1 MSDGSNAAEK
11 VQLPPIAFPATTPG
25 KPTDA
30 LHDVI
35 TLMNRVAT
43 DTKLAL
49 LNPDLA
55 GMVGKLAEQATEPE
69 RLSQPSY
76 RTGAAYA
83 VQDLEKYSGG
93 KPISMPQELR
103 TELTTLAG
111 TSPGLQN
118 ERMQALV
125 AKTAELDDRGLVLDI
140 RRAAQQVARIDPA
153 REVPEVLNMIEVLER
168 RSGVI
173 RAPEVIVSNDDPAL
187 QAGRKVAMP
196 TGQDSPTPEQTVSV
210 TTSDAVNKMPPA
222 KEPGTL
228 AGVASIEQ
236 RVNTVPSLGNG
247 QPQATGTVEAAA
259 ANRAADATVTTQPAT
274 NTAAGQPR
282 PQVEGVTVSTSDAVN
297 KLPPAKEPGTPASA
311 ASIEQRVNAVPS
323 PGSGQPQATAI
334 VEAAAANRAADAT
347 VTTQPATNTAAGQPR
362 PQVEAVQTQSQG
374 VAERIVSSTR
384 NPRSLDPAPWS
395 VPVPAIGQRIAQFE
409 QRVADRR
416 TERLVQNAEKSGTAM
431 LAAME
436 QFTNGP
442 GRGIMSK
449 LEGVAAQDPGGMPA
463 VIGEMRPGGRY
474 ATERADFDAALRSPA
489 AGAAYKAVTDT
500 ADRFAADRY
509 VVANNLHSRKLDP
522 TAADG
527 RFEQMDATLGEQASN
542 LPGREAGKDA
552 MAEMAQKLADLL
564 RKAVAKVEQAFGKSA
579 GVEAQATARPS
590 PSPSAS
596 M

>member
-11 VQLPPIAFPATTPG
+11 VQLPPIASPATTPG

-35 TLMNRVAT
+35 TLMNRIAT

-55 GMVGKLAEQATEPE
+55 GMVGKLAEQAAEPE
-69 RLSQPSY
+69 RLNQPSF

-103 TELTTLAG
+103 TELTTLAD

-118 ERMQALV
+118 KRMQALV
-125 AKTAELDDRGLVLDI
+125 AKTAELDDRGLILDI

-153 REVPEVLNMIEVLER
+153 WEVPGVLNMIEVLEK

-173 RAPEVIVSNDDPAL
+173 RAPEVIVSNDDAAS
-187 QAGRKVAMP
+187 QAGRTVAIP
-196 TGQDSPTPEQTVSV
+196 TGQDRPAVEQT
-210 TTSDAVNKMPPA
+210 
-222 KEPGTL
+222 
-228 AGVASIEQ
+228 
-236 RVNTVPSLGNG
+236 
-247 QPQATGTVEAAA
+247 
-259 ANRAADATVTTQPAT
+259 
-274 NTAAGQPR
+274 
-282 PQVEGVTVSTSDAVN
+282 VTVSTSDAVN
-297 KLPPAKEPGTPASA
+297 KTPPAKEPGTPAGA

-323 PGSGQPQATAI
+323 PGSGQPQTTPT
-334 VEAAAANRAADAT
+334 VEAAAANRVTDAT
-347 VTTQPATNTAAGQPR
+347 VTTQPATNTTAGQPR

-384 NPRSLDPAPWS
+384 NTRSLDPAPWS

-409 QRVADRR
+409 QRLSDGR

-500 ADRFAADRY
+500 ADKFAADRY
-509 VVANNLHSRKLDP
+509 VMANNLHSRKLDP
-522 TAADG
+522 AAADG
-527 RFEQMDATLGEQASN
+527 RFEQMDATLGEQASK

-564 RKAVAKVEQAFGKSA
+564 RKAVAKVEQAFGKPA

>member
-11 VQLPPIAFPATTPG
+11 VQLPPIVSPATTLG
-25 KPTDA
+25 KPNDA

-55 GMVGKLAEQATEPE
+55 GMVGKLAEQAAEPE

-93 KPISMPQELR
+93 KPISMPPELR
-103 TELTTLAG
+103 TELTMLAG

-153 REVPEVLNMIEVLER
+153 RELPEVFNMIEVLEK
-168 RSGVI
+168 RSGVV
-173 RAPEVIVSNDDPAL
+173 RAPEAIVSNDDVAS
-187 QAGRKVAMP
+187 QTGRKVTMP
-196 TGQDSPTPEQTVSV
+196 GDQDRPAAEQTVTVS
-210 TTSDAVNKMPPA
+210 TSDAINKMPSA
-222 KEPGTL
+222 TEPGTPGG
-228 AGVASIEQ
+228 AASIEQ
-236 RVNTVPSLGNG
+236 RVNALPSLGSG
-247 QPQATGTVEAAA
+247 QPKATPTVEAAA
-259 ANRAADATVTTQPAT
+259 ANRATDATLITQPAT
-274 NTAAGQPR
+274 KTAVGQPR
-282 PQVEGVTVSTSDAVN
+282 PQVEAVAVSISDAVN
-297 KLPPAKEPGTPASA
+297 KMPSAKEPGTPAGA

-323 PGSGQPQATAI
+323 PGSGQPQATAT
-334 VEAAAANRAADAT
+334 VEAAAANRATDAT

-362 PQVEAVQTQSQG
+362 PQVEAVQTQSHG

-384 NPRSLDPAPWS
+384 NTRSLDPAPWS

-409 QRVADRR
+409 QRLADGR

-500 ADRFAADRY
+500 ADKFAADRY

-522 TAADG
+522 AAADG

-564 RKAVAKVEQAFGKSA
+564 RKAVAKVEQAFGKAA

>member
-1 MSDGSNAAEK
+1 MVPDRLKVADK
-11 VQLPPIAFPATTPG
+11 VQLPPDASPATTPE

-30 LHDVI
+30 LHEVI
-35 TLMNRVAT
+35 KLMNRVAT

-55 GMVGKLAEQATEPE
+55 GMVAKLAEQAAEPE

-93 KPISMPQELR
+93 KPIGMPQELR
-103 TELTTLAG
+103 AELTMPAS

-118 ERMQALV
+118 GRMQALV
-125 AKTAELDDRGLVLDI
+125 AKTAELDDRELVLDI
-140 RRAAQQVARIDPA
+140 RKAAQQVARIDPA
-153 REVPEVLNMIEVLER
+153 REVPEVLNMIETLEK
-168 RSGVI
+168 RSGI
-173 RAPEVIVSNDDPAL
+173 AHAPEVVVSNDDAAS
-187 QAGRKVAMP
+187 QTVHKTAVP
-196 TGQDSPTPEQTVSV
+196 TGQDKPVSEQ
-210 TTSDAVNKMPPA
+210 A
-222 KEPGTL
+222 
-228 AGVASIEQ
+228 
-236 RVNTVPSLGNG
+236 
-247 QPQATGTVEAAA
+247 
-259 ANRAADATVTTQPAT
+259 
-274 NTAAGQPR
+274 
-282 PQVEGVTVSTSDAVN
+282 VTVSTSDAGSEMP
-297 KLPPAKEPGTPASA
+297 LAKEPGMPAGM

-323 PGSGQPQATAI
+323 PGSGQPQATAS
-334 VEAAAANRAADAT
+334 VEAAAANRPAAAT
-347 VTTQPATNTAAGQPR
+347 VTTQPATNTTAGQPR

-409 QRVADRR
+409 QRLADGR

-431 LAAME
+431 LAALE

-442 GRGIMSK
+442 GRSIMSK

-474 ATERADFDAALRSPA
+474 AVERADFDAALRSPA

-500 ADRFAADRY
+500 ADRFAADRH

-522 TAADG
+522 AAADG
-527 RFEQMDATLGEQASN
+527 RFEQMDATLGEQASK

-564 RKAVAKVEQAFGKSA
+564 RRAMARVEQAFGKAA

>member
-1 MSDGSNAAEK
+1 MPDGSNAATK
-11 VQLPPIAFPATTPG
+11 LQPPPQDLSVETPAKLADP
-25 KPTDA
+25 

-35 TLMNRVAT
+35 TLLNRVST
-43 DTKLAL
+43 ESKLAL

-55 GMVGKLAEQATEPE
+55 GMVDKLAEQAMEPG
-69 RLSQPSY
+69 RLDQPSY

-83 VQDLEKYSGG
+83 VQDMEKYTGG
-93 KPISMPQELR
+93 QPIGMPPELR
-103 TELTTLAG
+103 AELVTLAS
-111 TSPGLQN
+111 TSPGLQD

-125 AKTAELDDRGLVLDI
+125 AKTAGLDDRELILDI
-140 RRAAQQVARIDPA
+140 RRTAQQAARLDPQQD
-153 REVPEVLNMIEVLER
+153 
-168 RSGVI
+168 G
-173 RAPEVIVSNDDPAL
+173 PEVIAKIEALEKRAGLVRSPDISTSNDDPAL
-187 QAGRKVAMP
+187 QAGQKAAMP
-196 TGQDSPTPEQTVSV
+196 AGQDRPAAEQTV
-210 TTSDAVNKMPPA
+210 A
-222 KEPGTL
+222 
-228 AGVASIEQ
+228 
-236 RVNTVPSLGNG
+236 
-247 QPQATGTVEAAA
+247 
-259 ANRAADATVTTQPAT
+259 
-274 NTAAGQPR
+274 
-282 PQVEGVTVSTSDAVN
+282 VSTSDAAN
-297 KLPPAKEPGTPASA
+297 KVPPAKEAGTPAGA

-323 PGSGQPQATAI
+323 PGSGQPQATAT
-334 VEAAAANRAADAT
+334 VEAAAANRSTVAT
-347 VTTQPATNTAAGQPR
+347 VTTQPATSTAAGQPR
-362 PQVEAVQTQSQG
+362 PQVEAVQTQSHG

-384 NPRSLDPAPWS
+384 NTRSLDPAPWS

-409 QRVADRR
+409 QRLADGK

-442 GRGIMSK
+442 GRGIISK

-474 ATERADFDAALRSPA
+474 ATERVDFDAALRSPA

-500 ADRFAADRY
+500 ADKFAADRY

-522 TAADG
+522 AAADG
-527 RFEQMDATLGEQASN
+527 RFEQMDATLGEQASK

-564 RKAVAKVEQAFGKSA
+564 RKAVAKVEQAFGKAA
-579 GVEAQATARPS
+579 GVKAQATARPS